1 MQQNQFNPRPANEL
15 RLEVVGIQG
24 LNSYSAH
31 NSSSRAV
38 MFSSHIGQRLVIEG
52 AEEKHVVTGLEQEF
66 GKYTFNVKMPEDGR
80 IIAILDRYPRGAG
93 NKSLNSNPETF
104 VFYEKEVNK
113 QIDYFIIPYKA
124 QLHQNFGFK
133 YKKNK
138 TNIGKLQPGAYIGKD
153 TIFADT
159 PAVSDNGSFMFGI
172 NANVALMSLPSVAE
186 DGIMIAR
193 DFLPKL
199 RFKIYDTR
207 QVNFGSKQFPLN
219 LYGTLDEVK
228 PFPEIGDKIRDDG
241 ILMALRDF
249 NTLLSPV
256 EMSRIDLM
264 EVDHT
269 FDEAVYVRGGEG
281 TVVDIKVIRNNAPV
295 KNMPVEMS
303 NYLNRYWEA
312 NQSFYKKVIEL
323 EASLRKDNKSK
334 FGTTDILTTPK
345 FDKLVYEAM
354 VHTNHNANQ
363 FKQPLQ
369 LLSRKSA
376 VDEYQIQFTIEY
388 TVEPCEGF
396 KLTDCNG

>member
-1 MQQNQFNPRPANEL
+1 MQKNEL
-15 RLEVVGIQG
+15 KLEFVGIQG
-24 LNSYSAH
+24 LNAYCAH

-52 AEEKHVVTGLEQEF
+52 AQEKLVQTGLEQEF

-80 IIAILDRYPRGAG
+80 IIAIMDRYPRGVG
-93 NKSLNSNPETF
+93 SKSLNFNPETF
-104 VFYEKEVNK
+104 VFYEKEHTK
-113 QIDYFIIPYKA
+113 QIDYFVIPYKA
-124 QLHQNFGFK
+124 QYHQNFGFK
-133 YKKNK
+133 YKRNKKNV
-138 TNIGKLQPGAYIGKD
+138 GKLQPGAFIGKN
-153 TIFADT
+153 TVFADT
-159 PAVSDNGSFMFGI
+159 PAVSDTGGFMFGI
-172 NANVALMSLPSVAE
+172 NANIALMSIPSVAE
-186 DGIMIAR
+186 DGVMVSR

-199 RFKIYDTR
+199 KFKIYDTR

-219 LYGTLDEVK
+219 LYGTIDEVK

-249 NTLLSPV
+249 NTSLSPV

-264 EVDHT
+264 EVDHM
-269 FDEAVYVRGGEG
+269 FDEAIYVRGGG
-281 TVVDIKVIRNNAPV
+281 GVVVDVKVIRNNAPV
-295 KNMPVEMS
+295 KNMPFEMS
-303 NYLNRYWEA
+303 GSLNRYWEA
-312 NQSFYKKVIEL
+312 NQTFYKKVIEL
-323 EASLRKDNKSK
+323 ESSLRKDNRIK
-334 FGTTDILTTPK
+334 FGTSDILTTPK

-354 VHTNHNANQ
+354 VHTNHNANH

-369 LLSRKSA
+369 LLSRKSG